1 MSKPLLKDINKQ
13 LGLMGLNEQSIGGL
27 SDMLKMLNIFNPE
40 TKQDTTTKPE
50 EKVETPKVKQPV
62 GQSDF
67 DKIVQD
73 VIDNL
78 EGGYYHPDMTK
89 DGRLKSKGGMGNS
102 GETMFGM
109 DRKHGTGFAQSSA
122 GQEFWGLIDK
132 AGASK
137 NWAYNYRGG
146 NLESKLKPLVT
157 KMIQPVYDSL
167 SKRYL
172 SDEARKIVQSDP
184 KLTFNFAYA
193 TWNGP
198 GWFQKFAKKVNKAVE
213 DGITDPKELA
223 KVAID
228 ARLQSGNSLI
238 AQGGR
243 KVSKV
248 MDSQYA

>member
-13 LGLMGLNEQSIGGL
+13 LSLMGLNEQSIGGL
-27 SDMLKMLNIFNPE
+27 VDMLQMLNVIGPLKSDDKSSSPDVKE
-40 TKQDTTTKPE
+40 KPQ
-50 EKVETPKVKQPV
+50 VNKQPV
-62 GQSDF
+62 GQTDF

-78 EGGYYHPDMTK
+78 EGGYYHPNMTK

-109 DRKHGTGFAQSSA
+109 DRKHGKGFAQSSA
-122 GQEFWGLIDK
+122 GREFWGLIDK
-132 AGASK
+132 AGASE
-137 NWAYNYRGG
+137 NWDYNYRGG
-146 NLESKLKPLVT
+146 SLENRLKPLVT

-167 SKRYL
+167 SKQYL

-198 GWFQKFAKKVNKAVE
+198 GWFQKFAKKINQAVE
-213 DGITDPKELA
+213 DGITDPEELA

-248 MDSQYA
+248 MNSQYA